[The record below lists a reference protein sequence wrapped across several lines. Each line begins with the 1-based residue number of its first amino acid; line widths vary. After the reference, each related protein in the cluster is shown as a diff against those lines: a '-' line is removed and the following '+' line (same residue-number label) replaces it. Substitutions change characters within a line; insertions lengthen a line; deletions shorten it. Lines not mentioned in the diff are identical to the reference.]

1 MAISS
6 KCDMEIRACTVAEV
20 EASPMLPALLA
31 AYAEESRI
39 AEIGTPEAN
48 FASYRAMEAA
58 GSLRIIGAF
67 APELVGFAVLLV
79 YGLPHYT
86 GRMVGSL
93 ESFFV
98 SPLERRHGTG
108 MKLLHAAED
117 LACDLGAVALMVGA
131 PVGSRLDTVLEHAIG
146 YRPTNRVF
154 TRRLT

>member
-1 MAISS
+1 M
-6 KCDMEIRACTVAEV
+6 AEV

-39 AEIGTPEAN
+39 PEIGTPEAN

-58 GSLRIIGAF
+58 GSLRIVGAF
-67 APELVGFAVLLV
+67 APGLVGFAVLLV

-98 SPLERRHGTG
+98 SPEDRRRGTG

-117 LACDLGAVALMVGA
+117 LAAELGATALLVGA
-131 PVGSRLDTVLEHAIG
+131 PIGGRLDRVLEHTVG

-154 TRRLT
+154 TRSLA